1 VSNHTSAPADPCEA
15 ALRQVDRDK
24 EAFADQER
32 EADRVAQEQAA
43 RRAHAAELLTLLDL
57 IGPANTAWDA
67 AKDGLKA
74 VVSTSWAE
82 LAPCVP
88 TLDAAL
94 GADKD
99 CMRRAYDA
107 YGERVSELRADL
119 EEKQDAAAA
128 AAAVAD
134 AAAATLADAQDLL
147 SQRYAKFA
155 DYMGQ
160 RRDDLQAAGQAFKAA
175 MGTHP
180 CDAKNAYILLRE
192 AQDIFEDFKDQA
204 ARCLPEEMRDLIIRI
219 NDLQFRAREA
229 QTAKLHADD
238 EAKRASAAV
247 DAATSDKAT
256 VILAL
261 FHECKSARSGRS
273 RAESSTELGELD
285 ISAIRARGRSA
296 VVHSRPSRT
305 AVCVLRV
312 ENRGPG
318 EILITVTTTLDIAAS
333 PRGQAQRVATYE
345 EALSMVASF
354 LREYAAREDLG
365 PNVS

>member
-1 VSNHTSAPADPCEA
+1 MSNQTSAPADPCEA

-43 RRAHAAELLTLLDL
+43 RKAHAAELLTLLDL

-74 VVSTSWAE
+74 AVSTSWAE

-99 CMRRAYDA
+99 CMRRAYDG
-107 YGERVSELRADL
+107 YGERLSELRADL
-119 EEKQDAAAA
+119 EEKQDVAAAA
-128 AAAVAD
+128 GAAAD
-134 AAAATLADAQDLL
+134 AAAADLADAQNLL
-147 SQRYAKFA
+147 SQRYAQFA
-155 DYMGQ
+155 VYMGQ

-180 CDAKNAYILLRE
+180 CDAKSAYILLRE

-204 ARCLPEEMRDLIIRI
+204 ARCLPEEMRELIITI

-238 EAKRASAAV
+238 EAQRASAAV
-247 DAATSDKAT
+247 DAAGSDRAT
-256 VILAL
+256 VVLAL
-261 FHECKSARSGRS
+261 FHECKS
-273 RAESSTELGELD
+273 D
-285 ISAIRARGRSA
+285 RSA
-296 VVHSRPSRT
+296 SRRADRS
-305 AVCVLRV
+305 AEV
-312 ENRGPG
+312 E
-318 EILITVTTTLDIAAS
+318 ES
-333 PRGQAQRVATYE
+333 
-345 EALSMVASF
+345 
-354 LREYAAREDLG
+354 
-365 PNVS
+365 